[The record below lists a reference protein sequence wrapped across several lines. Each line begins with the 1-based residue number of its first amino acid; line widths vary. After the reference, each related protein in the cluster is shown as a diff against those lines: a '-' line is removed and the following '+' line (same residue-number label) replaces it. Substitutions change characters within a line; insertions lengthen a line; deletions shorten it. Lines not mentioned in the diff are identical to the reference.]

1 MDPQRYYRLID
12 EHQEMQLLFTAIDM
26 EAFTFL
32 DEPHNPEDLS
42 RFLGCSARNA
52 ELFLMTLA
60 SRGYV
65 VKKGDAYFNTEES
78 SLYLSKRSPVYLGD
92 SILFREAMTSLDDL
106 KEKMLGH
113 HGGGQEYDFVKLIES
128 SVPEMYSGRVQSFV
142 EFVMGL
148 YPDTDCALS
157 VLDLGGG
164 SGILDV
170 ELMKVYQHG
179 KATVFDQPRVINVA
193 RDIVR
198 RHGGER
204 ISFMSGDFNVDP
216 LGGKYDLIIASGVLF
231 FVTAPMKEFIAKAV
245 SSLDEGGRL
254 IIAGQ
259 KPEAVEG
266 DPNGMLSWL
275 SGYLNGLPLPVTHSE
290 LNAALQGNGLFLE
303 STQDVG
309 GFETSSY
316 VLGNPSEVSTQDVI
330 DSFIQLTE
338 AIFNSKTNVL
348 DFGSE
353 DMVFTRGEIHII
365 KMIGD
370 SPGTYSAELARKFR
384 ISKPVIHATIKK
396 MIAKGL
402 IRSEMDRANNKI
414 YKLYLTEKGQ
424 RAYRFHEEY
433 HNRYD
438 KGLFDFVS
446 EVPVTSLADIQ
457 KFLSHAIEL
466 INNHSGDVNGQ

>member
-1 MDPQRYYRLID
+1 
-12 EHQEMQLLFTAIDM
+12 
-26 EAFTFL
+26 
-32 DEPHNPEDLS
+32 
-42 RFLGCSARNA
+42 
-52 ELFLMTLA
+52 
-60 SRGYV
+60 
-65 VKKGDAYFNTEES
+65 
-78 SLYLSKRSPVYLGD
+78 
-92 SILFREAMTSLDDL
+92 
-106 KEKMLGH
+106 
-113 HGGGQEYDFVKLIES
+113 
-128 SVPEMYSGRVQSFV
+128 VQSFG

-266 DPNGMLSWL
+266 VPNGMLSWL